1 MYYSDDY
8 LCHYG
13 VLGMKWG
20 QHLFGKSSSGSGSG
34 RKSRSSSSKSSNQ
47 NSTASRI
54 KSGAKAAGNWAYAH
68 RKQILLTGVAVLAT
82 AAASPYIA
90 MGARAAG
97 SAISNL
103 MDTSTSSLPK
113 YSSNATV
120 YTVVDGK
127 TQKVSSSSKTTSKNA
142 PNLTDE
148 DFLTKVF
155 ARNTNGTTKNTR
167 ATTGSNTSGSTG
179 SNTSSSTG
187 NVSKEY
193 LDAIEFNSRTTK
205 YPNF

>member
-113 YSSNATV
+113 HPGNTTV
-120 YTVVDGK
+120 YDFVDGK
-127 TQKVSSSSKTTSKNA
+127 TQKVSSSSKTYN
-142 PNLTDE
+142 
-148 DFLTKVF
+148 
-155 ARNTNGTTKNTR
+155 TTKNEDLYTHLFMR
-167 ATTGSNTSGSTG
+167 GSNGQKTGSSGDYKT
-179 SNTSSSTG
+179 TL
-187 NVSKEY
+187 EY
-193 LDAIEFNSRTTK
+193 NSRSTK
-205 YPNF
+205 YPTGMSSR